1 MTICY
6 AISNDQNTFNS
17 EEYFSIQLFS
27 THLTITNWSCR
38 PRCITCTCVQIIY
51 CFSNNREQ
59 FQKRFLLILYKLFI

>member
-17 EEYFSIQLFS
+17 EEYFSIPRNHF
-27 THLTITNWSCR
+27 TIINLSCR
-38 PRCITCTCVQIIY
+38 PTCITCTCAQIIY
-51 CFSNNREQ
+51 CFSNNKEQ